1 MTTTHKPPPQ
11 GAWLRPIGI
20 GHWYGYCLRVV
31 QAYPPDSRD
40 DLESVQ
46 CERWGLDETAQ
57 APVRDEHAN
66 ISWHRGLRQVL
77 PSVWRDTTRPQTGP
91 LYYRA
96 MPTGPRGQIDL
107 FA

>member
-11 GAWLRPIGI
+11 GAWLRPIGL

-66 ISWHRGLRQVL
+66 RSWHRGLRRVL
-77 PSVWRDTTRPQTGP
+77 PGVWRDTTGAQTGP
-91 LYYRA
+91 LYYREVVN
-96 MPTGPRGQIDL
+96 GPRGQIDL